1 MDNVLLEYTVGDS
14 ATNVMKQHMCV
25 NDVGKLDPGP
35 QGKEPCATF
44 CQQERALL
52 LGA

>member
-25 NDVGKLDPGP
+25 NDDVGKLDPGP
-35 QGKEPCATF
+35 RGNLAPRSVSKR
-44 CQQERALL
+44 ERSS
-52 LGA
+52 

>member
-14 ATNVMKQHMCV
+14 ATNVMKQYMCV

-35 QGKEPCATF
+35 
-44 CQQERALL
+44 
-52 LGA
+52 

>member
-14 ATNVMKQHMCV
+14 ATNVMKQHMCM

-35 QGKEPCATF
+35 QGNLAPRSVSKR
-44 CQQERALL
+44 ERSS
-52 LGA
+52 